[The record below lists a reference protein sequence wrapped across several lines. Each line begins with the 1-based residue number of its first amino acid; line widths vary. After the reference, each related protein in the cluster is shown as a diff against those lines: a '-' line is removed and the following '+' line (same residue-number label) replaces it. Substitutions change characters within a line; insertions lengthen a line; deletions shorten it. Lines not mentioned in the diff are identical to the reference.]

1 MCVGDWSRCP
11 DELAARGLGEVG
23 GREDATGVNQGRGA
37 GGSDGGNCGLA
48 ISSGSHPRRVV
59 HIHCCCEG
67 LSVQRDEGDWRTG
80 GLELRGWWANSLAVP
95 NSRAPDGRAWMGH
108 IRPANAVSRGCHRC
122 TPLRPLPPSDS
133 WLGWSLRV
141 GVVVLTIAAAVTVA
155 GAGAEV
161 ASADRRGLWATV
173 ALSWPFAFSA
183 GRTCDWASSLTVNA
197 QDAAWAGLAG
207 QEVHRAG
214 SRAESEAGHCPC
226 RSRVEQPLERAA

>member
-141 GVVVLTIAAAVTVA
+141 GVVVLLLRLSLLLELGLKLPVLTAADS
-155 GAGAEV
+155 GRQWRSHG
-161 ASADRRGLWATV
+161 RL
-173 ALSWPFAFSA
+173 LS
-183 GRTCDWASSLTVNA
+183 R
-197 QDAAWAGLAG
+197 QAGLVIG
-207 QEVHRAG
+207 
-214 SRAESEAGHCPC
+214 
-226 RSRVEQPLERAA
+226 LLL